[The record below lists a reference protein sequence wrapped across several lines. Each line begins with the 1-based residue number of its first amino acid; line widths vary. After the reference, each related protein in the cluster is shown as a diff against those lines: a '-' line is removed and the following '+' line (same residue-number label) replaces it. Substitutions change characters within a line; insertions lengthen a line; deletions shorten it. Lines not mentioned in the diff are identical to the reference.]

1 MSMAQNTYFSNLDGH
16 QYMSLTTFRKNGTPV
31 PTPVWFVAHNGRLYM
46 TTQAE
51 SGKVKRIRN
60 NGKVTVAPC
69 KANGEVL
76 GTAVEAHARLIDS
89 SQEAERAHQMLKG
102 KYKLVWTLFMLMR
115 RIRRPAQS
123 PQENAVFLEISA
135 A

>member
-1 MSMAQNTYFSNLDGH
+1 MAQNKYFSNLDGH

-31 PTPVWFVAHNGRLYM
+31 PTPVWFVENNGRLYM

-76 GTAVEAHARLIDS
+76 GVSVEAHARLIDS
-89 SQEAERAHQMLKG
+89 PQEAERARAMLKG
-102 KYKLVWTLFMLMR
+102 KYKLVWSVFMLMQRAR
-115 RIRRPAQS
+115 RLGKTS
-123 PQENAVFLEISA
+123 EKSVFLEIDVA
-135 A
+135 

>member
-1 MSMAQNTYFSNLDGH
+1 MAQNKYFSNLDGH
-16 QYMSLTTFRKNGTPV
+16 QYMSLTTFRKDGTPV
-31 PTPVWFVAHNGRLYM
+31 PTPVWFVAHDGLLYM
-46 TTQAE
+46 TTQAQ

-76 GTAVEAHARLIDS
+76 GAAVEARARLIDS
-89 SQEAERAHQMLKG
+89 PQMAERAHQMLKA

-115 RIRRPAQS
+115 RVRRLGQS
-123 PQENAVFLEISA
+123 SQETAVFVEIDRA
-135 A
+135 